1 MSHCN
6 KRYISEEISP
16 WYSLIINT
24 RWEFW
29 DYTKAPSQEGRL
41 NQPKRLCQKK
51 RQESPVKAFH
61 FFDNF
66 QQFSTSPSF
75 TWSSQQQQFHNW
87 VAMVAKRLQ
96 CIGGLWVQEDGGGRH
111 RPVSISCRPHKHL
124 NLSVFFFS
132 NLILSVFFL
141 SPPDSPRPH
150 YQLW

>member
-6 KRYISEEISP
+6 KRYRSEEISP

-51 RQESPVKAFH
+51 RQESPVKPFH

-87 VAMVAKRLQ
+87 VAKGLQ

-124 NLSVFFFS
+124 NLSVFFS
-132 NLILSVFFL
+132 SLILSVFFL